1 MWARQFLM
9 REEETTLMKGRIAR
23 LVVGLAATGALVVGL
38 SAAPAFA
45 APTSPG
51 TYGTAAPNAQCG
63 TAAESGAFNAHNLV
77 YGPNSS
83 AFGLSGGAGGGEAGI
98 NNSSVCGNGP

>member
-1 MWARQFLM
+1 
-9 REEETTLMKGRIAR
+9 MKGHARR
-23 LVVGLAATGALVVGL
+23 LVMGMAATGALVFGL
-38 SAAPAFA
+38 TAAPAVA
-45 APTSPG
+45 APTDPG

-83 AFGLSGGAGGGEAGI
+83 AFGLSGGAGGGQAGI
-98 NNSSVCGNGP
+98 NNSAVCGVGH